1 MAPGEFAHRQIHIA
15 VRRLIVYFPVEIGGV
30 AKRCNT
36 PKIRGISAFRFR
48 FIGLFTVGEGLDPPW
63 DFTTENPIRRKANHN
78 EIPPGNLRKSKIF
91 AGRVKGVR

>member
-15 VRRLIVYFPVEIGGV
+15 VRRSIVNFPVEIGGV

-48 FIGLFTVGEGLDPPW
+48 FIGLFTVGEGLDPPS
-63 DFTTENPIRRKANHN
+63 ECQ
-78 EIPPGNLRKSKIF
+78 KS
-91 AGRVKGVR
+91 GRHSEPVRTLAWESP